1 MIMRCCVVDD
11 EPLAARLIASYIDKT
26 PFMELT
32 GVYSS
37 AREAVKCI
45 VAGEVDV
52 AYLDIRMPQLD
63 GIEFARLV
71 PDSVQVVF
79 ITAYSDYAVEAFR
92 VGASDYLL
100 KPVSFDEFSASARR
114 LYSRYNRPRSD
125 EPVETASADGRI
137 LVKSKQGMEQ
147 IDTANIL
154 VVEGLKDYVKIHM
167 ADRNSAVVMLSSMR
181 VIEKHLPENSFL
193 RVHRSFIVNTRRIT
207 RLDRQKVVVGD
218 REIPVGE
225 SYRPKLAEYIAAH
238 LPAE

>member
-11 EPLAARLIASYIDKT
+11 EPLAARLIASYIEKT

-37 AREAVKCI
+37 AREAVKSI

-71 PDSVQVVF
+71 PDSVRIVF
-79 ITAYSDYAVEAFR
+79 ITAYSEYAVEAFR

-114 LYSRYNRPRSD
+114 LYSRFNPPRSD
-125 EPVETASADGRI
+125 EGIDAVSSDGRI

-147 IDTANIL
+147 IDTDNIM

-167 ADRNSAVVMLSSMR
+167 ADRPGAVVMLGSMR
-181 VIEKHLPENSFL
+181 VIERHLPENSFM

-225 SYRPKLAEYIAAH
+225 SYRSKLAGYIAAH
-238 LPAE
+238 LPSE